1 MQNVNLKLVYLAL
14 ITIQILFGINFSTSK
29 VIVEQMDPVIWSNI
43 RFFLAGIGMLI
54 ITLVAKRPHPKID
67 KEFLMPIVP
76 LSMFGMA
83 LGQGLFLY
91 GLKYTTSVNT
101 AIITTCIP
109 ILTLLIVV
117 LRKQESLTVFKAIGF
132 TMAFGG
138 VIFIRDFENFQLSSN
153 TFIGDVMVFLG
164 ALCFAVYL
172 SYGKKF
178 LIKYDNLWITTWMF
192 LISGIVMT
200 IWNIPKWPTFTL
212 PNMTTLFVS
221 SAAYTIIGATL
232 ITYFLNNWALKRAP
246 SGNVALFIYLQPIVA
261 GIIGWYF
268 LDEIITL
275 RTLFSSALIMS
286 GLAISILPIQKMV
299 AFIKSL

>member
-14 ITIQILFGINFSTSK
+14 ISIQILFGINFSTSK
-29 VIVEQMDPVIWSNI
+29 VIVQQMDPVIWSNI
-43 RFFLAGIGMLI
+43 RFFLAGIGMLF
-54 ITLVAKRPHPKID
+54 ITLILRRPHPKVD
-67 KEFLMPIVP
+67 KEFLIPIIP

-132 TMAFGG
+132 TLAFGG
-138 VIFIRDFENFQLSSN
+138 VILIRDFENFELSSN
-153 TFIGDVMVFLG
+153 TFLGDLMVFLG
-164 ALCFAVYL
+164 AMCFAIYL
-172 SYGKKF
+172 SFGKKF

-200 IWNIPKWPTFTL
+200 IWNIPKWPSFT
-212 PNMTTLFVS
+212 PPEMSTLFIS
-221 SAAYTIIGATL
+221 SATYTIIGATL
-232 ITYFLNNWALKRAP
+232 ITYFLNNWALRRAP
-246 SGNVALFIYLQPIVA
+246 SGNVALFIYLQPIIA
-261 GIIGWYF
+261 GLIGWYF
-268 LDEIITL
+268 LNESITL
-275 RTLFSSALIMS
+275 RTISSSMMIMG
-286 GLAISILPIQKMV
+286 GLAISILPIQKV
-299 AFIKSL
+299 ITFIKSL